1 VSEPARILVVDDTPA
16 NVKLLADLAAFSG
29 YRVSTARSGAEAL
42 AAIAAGPPDLVL
54 LDVVMPGMSGYD
66 VCRAIRADTATAM
79 LPVIMVTA
87 LDPVQERIKGLEAG
101 ADDFLIKPIHPPELI
116 ARVRSLLRI
125 KQQVERLQRLKR
137 SFSPKLADLIVSGG
151 AEDPLVPHRRDI
163 VVVFLDLRGF
173 TALAEST
180 APEVLMGVLREYHQ
194 AMGELILAHEGTLER
209 FGGDSIMVFFND
221 PVLLEQPAAR
231 AVRMACAM
239 RERFRALAHAWAARG
254 HRLGLGVGM
263 AQGAATLGAIGF
275 EGRWDY
281 AAIGPV
287 TNLAARLC
295 SEAADGEILL
305 DEATLRAV
313 GELVE
318 SRPAGERAL
327 KGFARPVAT
336 FNVVASR

>member
-1 VSEPARILVVDDTPA
+1 
-16 NVKLLADLAAFSG
+16 
-29 YRVSTARSGAEAL
+29 
-42 AAIAAGPPDLVL
+42 
-54 LDVVMPGMSGYD
+54 
-66 VCRAIRADTATAM
+66 
-79 LPVIMVTA
+79 
-87 LDPVQERIKGLEAG
+87 VQERIKGLEAG

-125 KQQVERLQRLKR
+125 KRQIERLERLKR
-137 SFSPKLADLIVSGG
+137 FFSPKLADLIVSGG
-151 AEDPLVPHRRDI
+151 AGDPLVPHRRDI

-173 TALAEST
+173 TALAERV
-180 APEVLMGVLREYHQ
+180 APEELMGVLREYHE

-221 PVLLEQPAAR
+221 PVPLAGPAAR
-231 AVRMACAM
+231 AVAMACAM
-239 RERFRALAHAWAARG
+239 RERFRGLAHAWSARG
-254 HRLGLGVGM
+254 HRLGLGLGL
-263 AQGAATLGAIGF
+263 AQGPATLGAIGF

-295 SEAADGEILL
+295 AEAADGEILL
-305 DEATLRAV
+305 DEVTLRAV

-336 FNVVASR
+336 FNVVTTR